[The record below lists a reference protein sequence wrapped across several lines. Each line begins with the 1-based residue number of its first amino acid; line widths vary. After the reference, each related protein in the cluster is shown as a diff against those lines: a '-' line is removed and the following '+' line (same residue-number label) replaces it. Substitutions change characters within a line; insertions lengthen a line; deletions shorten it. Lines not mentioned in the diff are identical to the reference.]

1 MLRSDPELLLVQR
14 GTQPT
19 RRVVRYRHGG
29 EITIEGTTLTARI
42 PFPAVDLLYWTV
54 DGDSFLVSGDTRV
67 IHTRSMHVDP
77 NGLLSLLL
85 LGAVI
90 PPMATFREK
99 RVFRPGFETTVDLET
114 FRVTERPTMH
124 WPEIVDDDFT
134 MPARDQVR
142 LLSQVIDRQLEEIG
156 TDNPILLF
164 SGGVDSGVLAYRLSR
179 LGYRDTT
186 LVHYSFGENSPD
198 TIAAQALAR
207 ELGLPFE
214 VVTPRD
220 ESAVEILD
228 RAADLYHQPF
238 CDHSAVPTH
247 QLAQAVTKRFDRA
260 RPILD
265 GTGADGAFGLFAKSR
280 SYQRLMLLPSP
291 IRNAASASYVRRRAW
306 RTTSRLEHSLRILH
320 RLATMSKL
328 AASIAQH
335 GMLGV
340 GVCAPKA
347 NVDSV
352 CTTLE
357 SWIGPI
363 APTDD
368 PYARMPMADIG
379 LTCAGIFAHKD
390 FSIFAE
396 SGHRV
401 EYPFMAPSMV
411 LFALRRAHRWPNSKS
426 PKHALKSLLLQTA
439 PREIVHRP
447 KTGFVSDKFELFSS
461 ADVIERIRGTV
472 RSQHPRTELLREWLD
487 AAVVDTLADDLRD
500 GRRLPAPTYN
510 FLWSIAMANSWLST
524 IDDASDGVRR
534 RLLERRG
541 SALGAAETQWIR
553 RTLNLGPETPAQA

>member
-1 MLRSDPELLLVQR
+1 VI
-14 GTQPT
+14 
-19 RRVVRYRHGG
+19 RYRHGG
-29 EITIEGTTLTARI
+29 EIVVEGTTLTARI

-54 DGDSFLVSGDTRV
+54 DGDSLLISGDTRV
-67 IHTRSMHVDP
+67 IHSRTMTVDP
-77 NGLLSLLL
+77 EGVLSLLL

-99 RVFRPGFETTVDLET
+99 RVFRPGYETTVDLAT
-114 FRVTERPTMH
+114 FSTTERPMVQ

-134 MPARDQVR
+134 LPSRDQVR
-142 LLSQVIDRQLEEIG
+142 LLSQILDRQLEELG

-186 LVHYSFGENSPD
+186 LVHYSFGEQSPD

-214 VVTPRD
+214 IVAPRE

-228 RAADLYHQPF
+228 HAADLYHQPF

-247 QLAQAVTKRFDRA
+247 RLARAVSSQFDKA

-280 SYQRLMLLPSP
+280 SYRRLMLLPSP
-291 IRNAASASYVRRRAW
+291 IRKAGSMSYVRRRAW
-306 RTTSRLEHSLRILH
+306 RTASRLEHTLRILH
-320 RLATMSKL
+320 RLSTMSKL

-335 GMLGV
+335 AMLGI
-340 GVCAPKA
+340 GVHAPKERLDA
-347 NVDSV
+347 VYNA
-352 CTTLE
+352 LE
-357 SWIGPI
+357 TWIGPI
-363 APTDD
+363 SPHDD
-368 PYARMPMADIG
+368 PYVRIPMADIG

-401 EYPFMAPSMV
+401 EYPYMAPSVVM
-411 LFALRRAHRWPNSKS
+411 FALRRAQRWPNSMT
-426 PKHALKSLLLQTA
+426 PKNALKNLLLQTA

-447 KTGFVSDKFELFSS
+447 KTGFVSDKFEIF
-461 ADVIERIRGTV
+461 ANGDVIERIRGAV
-472 RSQHPRTELLREWLD
+472 HDQHPRSGVLREWLD
-487 AAVVDTLADDLRD
+487 PSVVDTLTDDLRR
-500 GRRLPAPTYN
+500 GHRLPPPTYN
-510 FLWSIAMANSWLST
+510 FLWSIAMASSWLRS
-524 IDDASDGVRR
+524 IDDAADRVRA
-534 RLLERRG
+534 RLLARTP
-541 SALGAAETQWIR
+541 SSLGPAETDWLR
-553 RTLNLGPETPAQA
+553 RSVNASGDATRAR